1 MEPQCEFNPQA
12 KKIFI
17 TENGKEAFVQYVDVD
32 ANTINYTHTYV
43 PPELR
48 GRGLAARL
56 VEAAL
61 MQARSEGKKVIAS
74 CSYVKSYLES
84 HPEFQ
89 DLTV

>member
-1 MEPQCEFNPQA
+1 MEPKCEFNPQA

-17 TENGKEAFVQYVDVD
+17 TENGKEAFIQYVEVD
-32 ANTINYTHTYV
+32 SNTINYTHTYV

-48 GRGLAARL
+48 GRGIAAKL

-61 MQARSEGKKVIAS
+61 IRARLDGKKVTAS
-74 CSYVKSYLES
+74 CSYVQSYLQS

-89 DLTV
+89 DLAI

>member
-1 MEPQCEFNPQA
+1 MEPQCEFNPLA
-12 KKIFI
+12 KKFFVI
-17 TENGKEAFVQYVDVD
+17 EDGKEAFIQYVDVND
-32 ANTINYTHTYV
+32 NTINYTHTYV

-61 MQARSEGKKVIAS
+61 TKARSEAKKVTAS
-74 CSYVKSYLES
+74 CSYVRSYLES

>member
-1 MEPQCEFNPQA
+1 MEPKCEFNPQA
-12 KKIFI
+12 KKFFI
-17 TENGKEAFVQYVDVD
+17 TENGKQAFIQYIDVD
-32 ANTINYTHTYV
+32 SNTINYTNTYV

-48 GRGLAARL
+48 GRGIAAKL

-61 MQARSEGKKVIAS
+61 AKARLDGKKVTAS
-74 CSYVKSYLES
+74 CSYVKSYLET